1 MVGRLALGRRS
12 ALAALAGL
20 ALGTPAAAASPRIA
34 VMEHDL
40 VEAML
45 TLGVAPFAVAE
56 AERYRLLFTS
66 PALPP
71 ACIELGASWEPN
83 IELLTEIRPDIIL
96 ASPDRSLLAPIL
108 DRVTTV
114 VTIAPREGLDRYRRG
129 LELLDL
135 VGEYLGRGDAVRS
148 AVQAIEHRLD
158 AARQALAGTRW
169 PPIYLAA
176 FVEGGTH
183 LEIYGPG
190 CLLHDALTRLGLAN
204 AWTWPMPDYGWVVAG
219 IERLVDTPEAI
230 VILLNFEGDQR
241 RIARSFQD
249 SSLLQSLPVVAA
261 HRVVPVSAASVWG
274 GAPTVALF
282 AERIAKGLGRMS
294 GDR

>member
-1 MVGRLALGRRS
+1 MFPISRRS
-12 ALAALAGL
+12 ALAALTGA
-20 ALGTPAAAASPRIA
+20 AVVTPAAAADPRIA
-34 VMEHDL
+34 VMEHDIA
-40 VEAML
+40 EAML
-45 TLGVAPFAVAE
+45 TLGTAPFALAE
-56 AERYRLLFTS
+56 AERYRSLFTS
-66 PALPP
+66 PELPP
-71 ACIELGASWEPN
+71 DCIELGASWEPN
-83 IELLTEIRPDIIL
+83 IELLTEIRPEIIL
-96 ASPDRSLLAPIL
+96 ASPDRSLLAPL
-108 DRVTTV
+108 LERVTAV
-114 VTIAPREGLDRYRRG
+114 VTIAPTEGLDRYRRG

-135 VGEYLGRGDAVRS
+135 VGECLRRGNAVRS
-148 AVQAIEHRLD
+148 AAQEIEHRLD
-158 AARQALAGTRW
+158 AARQALAGKRW

-230 VILLNFEGDQR
+230 VILLDFDGDQR

-249 SSLLQSLPVVAA
+249 SSLWQSLPLVAA
-261 HRVVPVSAASVWG
+261 KRVVPVPAVSVWG
-274 GAPTVALF
+274 GAPTVVLF
-282 AERIAKGLGRMS
+282 AERIARGLGRIS